1 MEKCNTSIRT
11 ARYKSL
17 TDVSLPEKV
26 NQLPRKQLKIS
37 ISGLQE
43 LNTVRCLRRN
53 IKMQTLGRVV

>member
-26 NQLPRKQLKIS
+26 NQLQLKIS

>member
-26 NQLPRKQLKIS
+26 NQLQLKIS

-53 IKMQTLGRVV
+53 IKMQTLERVV